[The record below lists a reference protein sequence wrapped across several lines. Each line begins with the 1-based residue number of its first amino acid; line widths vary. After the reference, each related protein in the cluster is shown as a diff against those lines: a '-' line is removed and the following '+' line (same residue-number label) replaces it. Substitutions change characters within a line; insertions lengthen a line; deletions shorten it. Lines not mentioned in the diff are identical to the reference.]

1 MLNRRWIMN
10 DAGHPVACWVAGAD
24 PKDRLTL
31 FHAQAKSRHI
41 CGDDVMQTIH
51 QPSPTWSG
59 VRGRTRARV
68 ARDIAAIL
76 VAATT
81 LEGGIQFLNLVLD
94 TPLPDPL
101 HRSVVA
107 AAPAA
112 WVEVTVRPAPVAP
125 DRALPAASPGDANE
139 PEPGPF

>member
-1 MLNRRWIMN
+1 
-10 DAGHPVACWVAGAD
+10 
-24 PKDRLTL
+24 
-31 FHAQAKSRHI
+31 
-41 CGDDVMQTIH
+41 MQTIQH
-51 QPSPTWSG
+51 PSPTWPG

-112 WVEVTVRPAPVAP
+112 WVEVTVRPAPAAP
-125 DRALPAASPGDANE
+125 DRTLPAASPDDASE